1 MSKFLVLWKLEPT
14 LLLADREEEL
24 THWIPMLEAVKAGMQ
39 AGLVKDFGVFAG
51 GMRGYAIWE
60 VASEAEL
67 FTHLLGWMPGVNMEV
82 EAVVTLE
89 ESIEAIKNAVQ
100 K

>member
-1 MSKFLVLWKLEPT
+1 MSKFLVLWTMEPT
-14 LLLADREEEL
+14 LILADREEEL
-24 THWIPMLEAVKAGMQ
+24 KSWISGLEAVKAGMR

-51 GMRGYAIWE
+51 GMCGYGIWE
-60 VASEAEL
+60 VASQAEL
-67 FTHLLGWMPGVNMEV
+67 FTHLLRWMPGVNMEV

-89 ESIEAIKNAVQ
+89 ESIEAIKKAAQ